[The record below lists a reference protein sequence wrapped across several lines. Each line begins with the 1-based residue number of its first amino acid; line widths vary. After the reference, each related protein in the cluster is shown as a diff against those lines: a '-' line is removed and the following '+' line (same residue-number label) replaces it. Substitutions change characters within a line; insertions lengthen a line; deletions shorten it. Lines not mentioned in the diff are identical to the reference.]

1 MRTGILGGTFDPI
14 HIAHLH
20 AAECALHQAGLD
32 RVLLMP
38 AGDPWQK
45 LGKRVS
51 AGHHR
56 LAMTR
61 LAVEGVAGLE
71 VDDREVRRD
80 GLTYTIET
88 LETFPADEEIFII
101 LGSDAAAGL
110 PTWHRGD
117 EVIERVSVVVAPRP
131 GTDTREVSSVVP
143 DATILEMPLLEIS
156 GTAIRHAAATG
167 RPYRYLVTEPV
178 HRYISDNHL
187 YTEGTRSDIV
197 GTNRYGGTVVEHSVE
212 MARMAADA
220 IFSRRADILL
230 LDVSVSSSWL
240 TFSS

>member
-1 MRTGILGGTFDPI
+1 MLAVVRTGILGGTFDPI

-20 AAECALHQAGLD
+20 AAECALYQARLD

-56 LAMTR
+56 LEMTR
-61 LAVEGVAGLE
+61 LAIAGVPGLE
-71 VDDREVRRD
+71 ADDREVRRD

-88 LETFPADEEIFII
+88 LETFPADEELYLI

-110 PTWHRGD
+110 PTWERAAD
-117 EVIERVSVVVAPRP
+117 VLDRVSVIVAPRP
-131 GTDTREVSSVVP
+131 GTDLSSVARVVP
-143 DATILEMPLLEIS
+143 DAIILEMAPLGIS

-178 HRYISDNHL
+178 HRYIEENRL
-187 YTEGTRSDIV
+187 YTEHDRGDIV
-197 GTNRYGGTVVEHSVE
+197 GAQPETEE
-212 MARMAADA
+212 
-220 IFSRRADILL
+220 
-230 LDVSVSSSWL
+230 SS
-240 TFSS
+240 

>member
-1 MRTGILGGTFDPI
+1 MRVPTSQGRCGWWNPRCPILADVRTGILGGTFDPI

-131 GTDTREVSSVVP
+131 GTDIRHVASVVP

-178 HRYISDNHL
+178 HRYISNNHL

-197 GTNRYGGTVVEHSVE
+197 GTQPDTEEPS
-212 MARMAADA
+212 
-220 IFSRRADILL
+220 
-230 LDVSVSSSWL
+230 
-240 TFSS
+240 